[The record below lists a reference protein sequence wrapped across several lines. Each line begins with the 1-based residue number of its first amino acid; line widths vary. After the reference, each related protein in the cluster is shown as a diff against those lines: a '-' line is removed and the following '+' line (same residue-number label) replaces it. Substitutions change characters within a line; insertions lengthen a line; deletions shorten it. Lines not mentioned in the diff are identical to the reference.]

1 MTGSRKAV
9 FIGFLLIL
17 ILLCIGAFVYNSMI
31 DKKDPEPDFK
41 ISITPDHLISLF
53 KVGDYI
59 LFGKYNNER
68 ILWRVINIDEAGSPL
83 LFMENVITI
92 KSYDSVGAVHKN
104 PDRVRFGS
112 NYWENSNIHQWLNA
126 ENQISKWIQN
136 PPSKGNVFESS
147 NSYDKEPGFLCENNF
162 SPEEKKLIIEKTN
175 RVLLSKI
182 DLGMKM
188 GGRRLLKSV
197 RSLETAYQN
206 YDDAY
211 YMDVSDKVRLISIKE
226 LYEYVYKRGYNTWR
240 KPTKQALEQNT
251 EKRMSLTTNEYCAYW
266 LRDPDAESSHQAY
279 TAYLE
284 LEISSHYGTNFGRH
298 GIAAC
303 LNLDENTV
311 ASSGTGDY
319 ENPYLV
325 TGKVSNIVS
334 VYTDIYGNFTV

>member
-1 MTGSRKAV
+1 MSGSRKAV

-17 ILLCIGAFVYNSMI
+17 ILCIGAFVYNSMMG
-31 DKKDPEPDFK
+31 KKDPEPNSNISTTPHHFKDPFK
-41 ISITPDHLISLF
+41 I
-53 KVGDYI
+53 GDYI

-104 PDRVRFGS
+104 PDRSKFGS

-136 PPSKGNVFESS
+136 PPSKWNVFESS
-147 NSYDKEPGFLCENNF
+147 NSYDKEPGFLCDNNF

-175 RVLLSKI
+175 KVLLSKI

-188 GGRRLLKSV
+188 GGTRLLKSV
-197 RSLETAYQN
+197 RSLDTAYQN

-211 YMDVSDKVRLISIKE
+211 YMDVQDKVRLISIKE

-240 KPTKQALEQNT
+240 KPTRQALEQNT
-251 EKRMSLTTNEYCAYW
+251 DKGMNLTTDSYCAYW

-284 LEISSHYGTNFGRH
+284 LELTSHYGTYFGRQ

-303 LNLDENTV
+303 LNLVKNAA

-319 ENPYLV
+319 NNPYLL
-325 TGKVSNIVS
+325 TGKVSRE
-334 VYTDIYGNFTV
+334 